1 MPEQVIWGKRFTW
14 RVVLHSILSAVIL
27 FTVVFIIF
35 WILLKDLKEGG
46 HLLLRAGAFLW
57 AIYCLLFLWGI
68 VRRDWRSSRYLW
80 AADGVSLSKKM
91 HTGKTLLS
99 VPWSSVLMIKT
110 SRIPSRFSVQLVD
123 EHGYIQRFSEQTLLK
138 PRIADSPA
146 EFLDYCGKHL
156 EPEHFGRKAK
166 PRKIP
171 FKEDWWGH
179 IKAFTVLSL
188 EVLVLLLLFTTI
200 VNKWADVKYDAA
212 IRHAIAAGI
221 PLGSR
226 PESVPISPE
235 QDATPLYASAFA
247 EMDKTGWPQFIHEP
261 HEIDLDSLVR
271 DFCRLNT
278 LAEADAFIQSHPE
291 VSAYIDRQSEVMRLL
306 EQATLLPQADF
317 STLDSEKPPRLTH
330 GTFCYLM
337 SANNLFNATAR
348 LCMVRRDFLGASHI
362 LGNHVRFER
371 HIADP
376 SYFFVWAHKAFV
388 RQSIADVFQLL
399 LTTNLNVEKYPEVPL
414 HLDREGDSRF
424 LRDALALDL
433 KDREKILATWETDA
447 AHTDTA
453 HADPASIWY
462 RPPSTTDNAI
472 HWLIWHLTPARGF
485 IQANRTLLINMI
497 GAQILKQKIP
507 LPSGLSAEY
516 TEERGSDLIDEEQFP
531 WYGVIAWM
539 FSRYEPHHIIGAA
552 VRWAEG
558 IACYDMC
565 GIAIACKRYEA
576 AKGKLP
582 ASLDDL
588 AAANL
593 LSPIPVDPFGG
604 QPYHYVLKDSGAV
617 IYSVGMNFKDDGGT
631 RGKYRPE
638 GDIVFELTSRQP

>member
-1 MPEQVIWGKRFTW
+1 MPEQVTWGKRFTW
-14 RVVLHSILSAVIL
+14 RVILRSTLYTLIL
-27 FTVVFIIF
+27 FAAFLIF
-35 WILLKDLKEGG
+35 SWAILKDEEWG
-46 HLLLRAGAFLW
+46 HLLLRTSAVFW
-57 AIYCLLFLWGI
+57 AIYCFLFLWGI
-68 VRRDWRSSRYLW
+68 IRRERESSRYFW
-80 AADGVSLSKKM
+80 VAEDASLSRRM
-91 HTGKTLLS
+91 RSGKTLLS
-99 VPWSSVLMIKT
+99 TPWTSVLIMKT

-123 EHGYIQRFSEQTLLK
+123 ERGYIRRFSEHTLLK
-138 PRIADSPA
+138 PGTSDSPA

-156 EPEHFGRKAK
+156 EPEYFGRKAK

-188 EVLVLLLLFTTI
+188 EVLVLLVLFTTI
-200 VNKWADVKYDAA
+200 INKWADVRYDAA
-212 IRHAIAAGI
+212 IKHLIAAGL
-221 PLGSR
+221 PLESR
-226 PESVPISPE
+226 PTSAPIPPE

-261 HEIDLDSLVR
+261 HETDLDSLVA
-271 DFCRLNT
+271 DFCQLHS
-278 LAEADAFIQSHPE
+278 LAEAEAFIQTHADVAE
-291 VSAYIDRQSEVMRLL
+291 YIDRQAEAMRLL

-330 GTFCYLM
+330 GTLCYLM

-376 SYFFVWAHKAFV
+376 SYFFVWAHKASV

-433 KDREKILATWETDA
+433 KDHEKILATWETDA

-453 HADPASIWY
+453 HADPGSIWY

-485 IQANRTLLINMI
+485 IQANRALTVNMAGMEI
-497 GAQILKQKIP
+497 LDQRIPIPPGSTTEQIEVRALQW
-507 LPSGLSAEY
+507 
-516 TEERGSDLIDEEQFP
+516 TDQERFP
-531 WYGVIAWM
+531 WYGVIAWVFCRPLSDSIM
-539 FSRYEPHHIIGAA
+539 HITFG
-552 VRWAEG
+552 WARG
-558 IACYDMC
+558 VANYDMS

-588 AAANL
+588 AATNL
-593 LSPIPVDPFGG
+593 LSPLPVDPFGG
-604 QPYHYVLKDSGAV
+604 QPYHYVLKDTGAL
-617 IYSVGMNFKDDGGT
+617 IYSIGMNMKDDGGV

-638 GDIVFELTSRQP
+638 GDIVFELISRQP